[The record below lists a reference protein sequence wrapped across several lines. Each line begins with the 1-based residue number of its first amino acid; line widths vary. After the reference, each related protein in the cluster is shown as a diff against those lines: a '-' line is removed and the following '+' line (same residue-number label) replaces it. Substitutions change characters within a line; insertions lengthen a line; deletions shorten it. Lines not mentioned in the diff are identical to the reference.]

1 MYLENFEVLNLKN
14 KINNYLLAYILM
26 IEEKKVKSIQFSI
39 LSPDEIKRYSVAN
52 ILSDATFENDL
63 PKRGGLMDSRLGA
76 IEKDFFCSTDMC
88 SYIECPGYFGH
99 LELQKPVFHEGFM
112 DFVLL
117 VIRCIDHTSS
127 KLVVNQNSQKV
138 KNVMKIRNPRQRLVS
153 MAKLCTSVCNFSNTK
168 KTNESDLVEEGIPI
182 QPKYSRDGW
191 CIIAKFDPKITSE
204 PTRIL
209 SAERIYE
216 IFKNISDNDCKK
228 IGLNPKLARPD
239 WMILTVLPIP
249 PPTIRPSVIF
259 DLTSRAE
266 DDLTYKL
273 GDIIR
278 SNKSLQ
284 QLIISCAPAQSI
296 NEQINLLQYHIGS
309 YMNNNVPNLA
319 KSIQR
324 TGRAIKSIRQRIQGK
339 EGPPR
344 PNLMGKRVD
353 FSART
358 VITPDPNISLDEIG
372 VPWTIALNLTYP
384 EIITKYNLEEIKK
397 IVINGPF
404 CHPGAKY
411 IIRND
416 GSRIDLRYVK
426 KLADIK
432 LELGYQVER
441 HLQDGDVVLFN
452 RQPSLHKM
460 SMMGHVVKI
469 MFYSTFR
476 MNLSATSPYNADF
489 DGDEMNLH
497 LPQTLEA
504 KAELL
509 TLLMVPKCIISQQG
523 NKPVMGIVQDSL
535 LGSLLLTRRDTFL
548 NKYKLNTILMQI
560 ENWNGIIPFPSIVKP
575 KTLWTGKQIISII
588 LPKINLIRNCI
599 AHPDTEKS
607 NISPGDTK
615 VFILDGQLISGI
627 IDKRTVGSSGGSII
641 HICWKEYG
649 PEKTTTFISQF
660 QLVVNNWLLMK
671 GFSVGIGDTFADQKT
686 MLDVIHIIKN
696 AKTKVQKIFR
706 KKISDSIEIFPDK
719 DSHEIFEC
727 QVNKILNNARDKAGS
742 NAQKSLLFTNNIKR
756 MVISGS
762 KGSFINISQIVAC
775 VGQQNVEGKRIPLAF
790 GGRSL
795 PHFSFENKG
804 PETRG
809 FVQNSYVSGLNPD
822 EFFFHAMGGREGL
835 IDTAIKTSET
845 GYIQRRLSKVME
857 DITVEYDLTVRNAQ
871 NGIIQFFYGEDTMD
885 AAFLENQNLNFINMT
900 DRELEIV
907 YKMNLDSPCYGL
919 SLKGENVLKINEQ
932 YKHNKMQ
939 SQFNSQFS
947 QLIRDRYIL
956 RQALVNGVEL
966 NVPLPVNIQR
976 LIVNARNL
984 FKKSIND
991 FENCPLDI
999 INSVKLVEKFCFNA
1013 ISSKKTLECKK
1024 LCVCCKCISVLNAT
1038 LLFRMYLRATLAT
1051 KLVIFKYKMSKDSF
1065 AWVLSEICLYFRRG
1079 IVNPGEMVGTISA
1092 QSIGQPATQM
1102 TLNTFHYAGVSAK
1115 NVTLGVPR
1123 LKEIINVLKLVK
1135 TPSLTIYLR
1144 KECGLSYERVK
1155 RLQQALEF
1163 ISLKN
1168 ILQESYF
1175 FFDPD
1180 PFQTICI
1187 NDRHILQDY
1196 FEIPDETL
1204 ETIYMGVW
1212 VMKIILQK
1220 NKFIDK
1226 KLSISQLVEKVKK
1239 KVKPLSLLILNSDEN
1254 ADLIVIRF
1262 KIFWPSL
1269 NWKKKENGFKNQNLI
1284 KLVIF
1289 ERHYLKRMNHF
1300 IINLSLKDYGT
1311 FKIKKTY
1318 IRKADIINLNNSN
1331 GLVIRSKEFILDTE
1345 GVDLRYILN
1354 YNGVDYTRS
1363 LSNDILEI
1371 CKILGIE
1378 AVRKVLIQELRN
1390 LISFDG
1396 SYVNFRHLSLLVD
1409 VMTHRGKL
1417 MSITR
1422 HGINKTDVGPIAKCS
1437 FEETVD
1443 VFFQSAVFG
1452 VCDDLKGVSA
1462 NTMLG
1467 NLAFIGT
1474 GKMDLFIDELKL
1486 KNC

>member
-1 MYLENFEVLNLKN
+1 
-14 KINNYLLAYILM
+14 M
-26 IEEKKVKSIQFSI
+26 IEEKKIKSIQFSI
-39 LSPDEIKRYSVAN
+39 LSPEEIKRYSVAN
-52 ILSDATFENDL
+52 IQSDATFENNI
-63 PKRGGLMDSRLGA
+63 PKKGGLMDPRLGVV
-76 IEKDFFCSTDMC
+76 EKDFFCSTDMS

-99 LELQKPVFHEGFM
+99 IELQKPVFHEGFM

-117 VIRCIDHTSS
+117 IIRCVDHTSS
-127 KLVVNQNSQKV
+127 KLVVNHNSQKV
-138 KNVMKIRNPRQRLVS
+138 KNVMKIRNPRQRLTT
-153 MAKLCTSVCNFSNTK
+153 MAKLCTSVCNFSSLK
-168 KTNESDLVEEGIPI
+168 KTIESDLLEEGIPI

-204 PTRIL
+204 PTRVL

-216 IFKNISDNDCKK
+216 IFKNISDHDCKK

-249 PPTIRPSVIF
+249 PPTIRPSVVF

-278 SNKSLQ
+278 SNKSLRH
-284 QLIISCAPAQSI
+284 LIISCAPAQSI

-319 KSIQR
+319 KSMQR

-339 EGPPR
+339 EGR
-344 PNLMGKRVD
+344 VRGNLMGKRVD

-372 VPWTIALNLTYP
+372 VPWTIAMNLTYP
-384 EIITKYNLEEIKK
+384 EIVTNFNYEEIKK
-397 IVINGPF
+397 TVNNGPF

-426 KLADIK
+426 KLTDIK

-460 SMMGHVVKI
+460 SMMGHIVKI
-469 MFYSTFR
+469 MFFSTFR

-504 KAELL
+504 KSELL
-509 TLLMVPKCIISQQG
+509 NLLMVPKCIISQQG
-523 NKPVMGIVQDSL
+523 NKPIMGIVQDSL
-535 LGSLLLTRRDTFL
+535 IGSLLLTQRDTFMTKQTL
-548 NKYKLNTILMQI
+548 YTILMQI
-560 ENWNGIIPFPSIVKP
+560 ENWDGNIPFPVVIKP
-575 KTLWTGKQIISII
+575 KILWTGKQVISII

-599 AHPDTEKS
+599 VHPDNEKS
-607 NISPGDTK
+607 NISPGDTR
-615 VFILDGQLISGI
+615 VYILDGQLISGI
-627 IDKRTVGSSGGSII
+627 IDKRTVGSSGGGLI
-641 HICWKEYG
+641 HICWKEFG
-649 PEKTTTFISQF
+649 AERTTQLISQF
-660 QLVVNNWLLMK
+660 QLVVNCWLSMH
-671 GFSVGIGDTFADQKT
+671 GFSVGIGDTFADKKT
-686 MLDVIHIIKN
+686 MLDVVYIIRN
-696 AKTKVQKIFR
+696 SKTEVQKIVR
-706 KKISDSIEIFPDK
+706 KKANDAIEVFPDK
-719 DSHEIFEC
+719 DSCEIFEC

-762 KGSFINISQIVAC
+762 KGSFINISQIIAC
-775 VGQQNVEGKRIPLAF
+775 VGQQNVEGKRIPLTF

-795 PHFSFENKG
+795 PHYSFENNG

-809 FVQNSYVSGLNPD
+809 FVKNSYFSGLRPD

-871 NGIIQFFYGEDTMD
+871 NGIIQFFYGEDSMD
-885 AAFLENQNLNFINMT
+885 AAFLENQNLNFISMT

-907 YKMNLDSPCYGL
+907 YKININSPCFGL
-919 SLKGENVLKINEQ
+919 NSKGRHFLKNNIDLSDNKIQEE
-932 YKHNKMQ
+932 
-939 SQFNSQFS
+939 FNAEFS

-956 RQALVNGVEL
+956 RQALANGTEL

-976 LIVNARNL
+976 LITNAKNI
-984 FKKSIND
+984 FKNSKSHPNILA
-991 FENCPLDI
+991 LDV

-1013 ISSKKTLECKK
+1013 IGSKKRIECKK
-1024 LCVCCKCISVLNAT
+1024 FCVCCKCVSILNAT

-1051 KLVIFKYKMSKDSF
+1051 KLVIYKYKLTTESL
-1065 AWVLSEICLYFRRG
+1065 AWILNEICLCFRKG

-1135 TPSLTIYLR
+1135 TPSLTVYLR
-1144 KECGLSYERVK
+1144 KEYGLSYERVK

-1163 ISLKN
+1163 ITLKN
-1168 ILQESYF
+1168 ILQERSF
-1175 FFDPD
+1175 FYDPD
-1180 PFQTICI
+1180 PFLTVYTE
-1187 NDRHILQDY
+1187 DRRTLEDY

-1204 ETIYMGVW
+1204 DNIYLGVW
-1212 VMKIILQK
+1212 VMKIVLQK
-1220 NKFIDK
+1220 DKFVDK
-1226 KLSISQLVEKVKK
+1226 KLSIDQLVEKIKK
-1239 KVKPLSLLILNSDEN
+1239 KIKPLSLLILNSDEN
-1254 ADLIVIRF
+1254 ADLIIIRF
-1262 KIFWPSL
+1262 KIFWPSI
-1269 NWKKKENGFKNQNLI
+1269 NWKKNNVKSSKQSSI
-1284 KLVIF
+1284 KLMIF
-1289 ERHYLKRMNHF
+1289 ERHYLKRMCHF
-1300 IINLSLKDYGT
+1300 IINLNLKDYGT
-1311 FKIKKTY
+1311 FKIKKIYT
-1318 IRKADIINLNNSN
+1318 RKADIVNLNMTN
-1331 GLVIRSKEFILDTE
+1331 GLITHSKEFILDTE

-1354 YNGVDYTRS
+1354 YNGIDYTRS

-1422 HGINKTDVGPIAKCS
+1422 HGINKTEIGPIAKCS

-1443 VFFQSAVFG
+1443 IFFQSAVFG
-1452 VCDDLKGVSA
+1452 ICDDLKGVSA
-1462 NTMLG
+1462 NTMVG
-1467 NLAFIGT
+1467 NLPNIGT
-1474 GKMDLFIDELKL
+1474 GKIDLFIDENKL
-1486 KNC
+1486 NATR

>member
-1 MYLENFEVLNLKN
+1 
-14 KINNYLLAYILM
+14 M
-26 IEEKKVKSIQFSI
+26 IEEKKIKSIQFSI
-39 LSPDEIKRYSVAN
+39 LSPTEIKKYSVAKIVN
-52 ILSDATFENDL
+52 DATFENNL
-63 PKRGGLMDSRLGA
+63 PKKGGLMDTRLGVV
-76 IEKDFFCSTDMC
+76 EKDFFCSTDMC

-99 LELQKPVFHEGFM
+99 IELQKPVFHEGFM
-112 DFVLL
+112 EFILL
-117 VIRCIDHTSS
+117 IIRCVDHTTS
-127 KLVVNQNSQKV
+127 KLIVNQNSQKV
-138 KNVMKIRNPRQRLVS
+138 KNVLKIRNPRQRLTA
-153 MAKLCTSVCNFSNTK
+153 MAKLCTSVCSINNLK
-168 KTNESDLVEEGIPI
+168 RTNELDTLEEGITI

-191 CIIAKFDPKITSE
+191 CIVAKFDPKITSE

-249 PPTIRPSVIF
+249 PPTIRPSVVF

-278 SNKSLQ
+278 SNKSLLH
-284 QLIISCAPAQSI
+284 LIISCAPVQSI

-319 KSIQR
+319 KSMQR

-339 EGPPR
+339 EGR
-344 PNLMGKRVD
+344 VRGNLMGKRVD

-384 EIITKYNLEEIKK
+384 EIVTKFNIIELKK
-397 IVINGPF
+397 IVNNGPF

-411 IIRND
+411 IIKND

-426 KLADIK
+426 KLSDIK
-432 LELGYQVER
+432 LEFGYQVER
-441 HLQDGDVVLFN
+441 HLQDGDIVLFN

-460 SMMGHVVKI
+460 SMMGHIVKI

-504 KAELL
+504 RAELL
-509 TLLMVPKCIISQQG
+509 NLLMVSKCIISQQG

-535 LGSLLLTRRDTFL
+535 IGSLLLTQRDTFL
-548 NKYKLNTILMQI
+548 NKYKLDTILIQI
-560 ENWNGIIPFPSIVKP
+560 ENWNGNIPIPTIIKP
-575 KTLWTGKQIISII
+575 EILWTGKQLISII
-588 LPKINLIRNCI
+588 LPKINLIRNSI
-599 AHPDTEKS
+599 AHPDNEKS
-607 NISPGDTK
+607 NISPGDTR

-627 IDKRTVGSSGGSII
+627 IDKRTVGSSGGSLI

-649 PEKTTTFISQF
+649 AERTTQLISQF
-660 QLVVNNWLLMK
+660 QLVVNSWLLIH
-671 GFSVGIGDTFADQKT
+671 GFSVGIGDTFADKKT
-686 MLDVIHIIKN
+686 MLDVVSIIKN
-696 AKTKVQKIFR
+696 AKTEVQKIV
-706 KKISDSIEIFPDK
+706 KKKTSDSLEIFPDK

-742 NAQKSLLFTNNIKR
+742 NAQKSLLFSNNIKR

-790 GGRSL
+790 GGRAL
-795 PHFSFENKG
+795 PHFSLENNG

-809 FVQNSYVSGLNPD
+809 FIQNSYFSGLKPD

-857 DITVEYDLTVRNAQ
+857 DVNVEYDLTVRNAQ
-871 NGIIQFFYGEDTMD
+871 NSIIQFFYGEDTMD
-885 AAFLENQNLNFINMT
+885 AAFLESQNLSFVNMA
-900 DRELEIV
+900 DRELELV
-907 YKMNLDSPCYGL
+907 YKMNINSPCYGL
-919 SLKGENVLKINEQ
+919 NTRGETFLTTNKKYNNNKIQEE
-932 YKHNKMQ
+932 
-939 SQFNSQFS
+939 FNAEFS
-947 QLIRDRYIL
+947 QLNRDRYIL
-956 RQALVNGVEL
+956 REALVNGAEL

-976 LIVNARNL
+976 LITNAKIL
-984 FKKSIND
+984 FKNSLNRPEI
-991 FENCPLDI
+991 FPLDVI
-999 INSVKLVEKFCFNA
+999 SSIKMVEKFCFDA
-1013 ISSKKTLECKK
+1013 INSNKTIKCKK
-1024 LCVCCKCISVLNAT
+1024 FCTCCKCISVLNAT

-1051 KLVIFKYKMSKDSF
+1051 KLVIFKYKMTKESF
-1065 AWVLSEICLYFRRG
+1065 SWVLNEICLHFRKG
-1079 IVNPGEMVGTISA
+1079 IVNPGEMVGIVSA

-1144 KECGLSYERVK
+1144 KEYGLSYERVK
-1155 RLQQALEF
+1155 RLQRGLEF

-1168 ILQESYF
+1168 ILQESSF
-1175 FFDPD
+1175 FYDPD

-1187 NDRHILQDY
+1187 NDRHILENY

-1204 ETIYMGVW
+1204 EYIYMGVW
-1212 VMKIILQK
+1212 VMKTILHK
-1220 NKFIDK
+1220 DKFIDK
-1226 KLSISQLVEKVKK
+1226 KLSIDQLVEKIKK
-1239 KVKPLSLLILNSDEN
+1239 KIKPLSLLILNSDEN
-1254 ADLIVIRF
+1254 GDLILIRF

-1269 NWKKKENGFKNQNLI
+1269 NWNKKDSFYKKKSLS
-1284 KLVIF
+1284 KLLIF

-1300 IINLSLKDYGT
+1300 IINLNLKDYGT
-1311 FKIKKTY
+1311 FKIKKIY
-1318 IRKADIINLNNSN
+1318 SRKIETTAINMAN
-1331 GLVIRSKEFILDTE
+1331 GLINFSNEFVLDTE

-1354 YNGVDYTRS
+1354 YNGIDYTRS

-1371 CKILGIE
+1371 FKILGIE

-1409 VMTHRGKL
+1409 VMTYRGKL

-1422 HGINKTDVGPIAKCS
+1422 HGINKTEIGPIAKCS

-1443 VFFQSAVFG
+1443 IFFQSAVFG

-1462 NTMLG
+1462 NTMVG

-1474 GKMDLFIDELKL
+1474 GKIDLFLNELKL
-1486 KNC
+1486 KNSLK